1 MSPVSDC
8 RCSAPTPPG
17 YDPAPLAV
25 ILRTHRVQE
34 GALVPV
40 LQATQDEYG
49 YLPRLALESIAHEL
63 RLPLAEV
70 YGVATF
76 YAQFHLEPRG
86 EHIVRICHGTACHVR
101 GASEITDVIVDE
113 LGVDV
118 GQTSD
123 DLRYTVESVA
133 CVGCCGL
140 APVVLIDGETHGAL
154 STEGARRIASK
165 LRREQSS

>member
-1 MSPVSDC
+1 LDTCHSEKGS
-8 RCSAPTPPG
+8 
-17 YDPAPLAV
+17 
-25 ILRTHRVQE
+25 
-34 GALVPV
+34 LVRV
-40 LQATQDEYG
+40 LQETQEAYG
-49 YLPRLALESIAHEL
+49 YLPREALELIAGDL

-76 YAQFHLEPRG
+76 YAQFHLKPRG

-101 GASEITDVIVDE
+101 GASEITDVITGE

-118 GQTSD
+118 GETSD

-140 APVVLIDGETHGAL
+140 APVILIDGETHGGL
-154 STEGARRIASK
+154 SAQGARRIVNK
-165 LRREQSS
+165 LQREQS